1 MLFGAKIYS
10 EMTYYSIYFQ
20 VVFCFVLLHCSNGL
34 DAQSCARTPGYFA
47 NLGFD
52 RTRSALSSTERK
64 FVGVVLI
71 ELSDVRNLQSER
83 TKLYQHPS
91 WRSAGYVGAIA
102 TDQLGNSYI
111 LPKPT
116 VNMENNPEEHM
127 HTVYRIDSKT
137 GILDSFVK
145 LPIQFH
151 RSLQNVF
158 GLMGSYYDCETQTL
172 FVSSVAG
179 SNAQQQLG
187 QVYAI
192 DVNTRKTT
200 QILDSTDILGLT
212 LRKELTGDYRLYYG
226 SARESILYSL
236 PLDKN
241 FIATA
246 GPKMEIDINGIG
258 PRGDDRVRKIRF
270 QSDGSMIATG
280 TPFFYNLTPAAINPE
295 SNYVFIQNKES
306 GVWELYR

>member
-1 MLFGAKIYS
+1 MIKFSLIIQIIVFFLL
-10 EMTYYSIYFQ
+10 IYFPIR
-20 VVFCFVLLHCSNGL
+20 L
-34 DAQSCARTPGYFA
+34 DAQSCSRIPGYFTH
-47 NLGFD
+47 LGFD
-52 RTRSALSSTERK
+52 KYRSALSSTERN

-71 ELSDVRNLQSER
+71 ELADVQNLQSDR

-91 WRSAGYVGAIA
+91 WRSVGYVGAIA
-102 TDQLGNSYI
+102 TDQEGNSYI

-116 VNMENNPEEHM
+116 VNMERNPEDQM
-127 HTVYRIDSKT
+127 HTIFKIDSKT

-145 LPIQFH
+145 LPIEFH

-172 FVSSVAG
+172 FVSTVAG

-226 SARESILYSL
+226 SARESIVYSV
-236 PLDKN
+236 PIDKS
-241 FIATA
+241 FKVTET
-246 GPKMEIDINGIG
+246 PKMEIDMNGIG

-270 QSDGSMIATG
+270 QSNGSMIVTG
-280 TPFFYNLTPAAINPE
+280 TPFFYNLTPAVINPE
-295 SNYVFIQNKES
+295 SNYVFIQNMQS
-306 GVWELYR
+306 GKWELYR